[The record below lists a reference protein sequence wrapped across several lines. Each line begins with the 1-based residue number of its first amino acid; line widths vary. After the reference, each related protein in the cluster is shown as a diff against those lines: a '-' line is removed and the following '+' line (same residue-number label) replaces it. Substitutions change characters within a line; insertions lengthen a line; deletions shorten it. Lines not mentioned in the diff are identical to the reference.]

1 MTTANDEGRRAVVR
15 RWRSHEEVI
24 VTDVIVIGAGIAGLA
39 AARAL
44 ERAGVSVRILE
55 ARDRIGG
62 RIYSVRD
69 FCSDA
74 VEGGAEF
81 VHGVGAETWPD
92 VRAAGLAVRPCP
104 YTRGMMFNIG
114 HGAHSLARMLLHP
127 GVWPTFTI
135 LRHLSRLAPPDM
147 SARAFIERRG
157 YRGRARVLA
166 EMTLTAHLPGSIDEV
181 GVLGLREDGV
191 LKLETGL
198 NHRIVEGYDR
208 LTDHLARGLDVRLGA
223 VVETIEWGPR
233 SVVLRLAD
241 GEAFS
246 ARAALCTLPVGVLK
260 AGAVRFAPELPEGKR
275 SALAAMVMGPV
286 LKVLLR
292 FEDRFWP
299 QRMSTLACGTGPV
312 TLYWAVFYGAEA
324 KPPVLIAYCTGPRAA
339 ALSTVSETRASE
351 IVIDD
356 LRRHFPRASPRLV
369 DHRRIDWAADPF
381 ARGGYTFLRP
391 GGSGARARLAAA
403 DTGALFWAGA
413 ATDATTIAD
422 SVQAGFVSGVRA
434 AAEARAFL
442 ESQQKS

>member
-1 MTTANDEGRRAVVR
+1 M
-15 RWRSHEEVI
+15 
-24 VTDVIVIGAGIAGLA
+24 TDVIVIGAGIAGLT
-39 AARAL
+39 AAREL
-44 ERAGVSVRILE
+44 ERAGLSALVLE
-55 ARDRIGG
+55 GRNRIGG

-69 FCSDA
+69 FCGDP

-81 VHGVGAETWPD
+81 IHGVGSETWPD

-114 HGAHSLARMLLHP
+114 QRAHSLPRMLLHP

-135 LRHLSRLAPPDM
+135 LRHLGRLAPPDM

-223 VVETIEWGPR
+223 IVATIEWRPHG
-233 SVVLRLAD
+233 VVLRNTD

-246 ARAALCTLPVGVLK
+246 AGAALCTLPVGVLK
-260 AGAVRFAPELPEGKR
+260 SGAVRFVPELPEGKR
-275 SALAAMVMGPV
+275 SALQMLVMGPV
-286 LKVLLR
+286 FKVLLR
-292 FEDRFWP
+292 FAEPFWP
-299 QRMSTLACGTGPV
+299 KRMSTLACGTGPV

-339 ALSTVSETRASE
+339 ALSAVSETRAVE
-351 IVIDD
+351 IVLDD
-356 LRRHFPRASPRLV
+356 LRRHFPRASPKLL

-403 DTGALFWAGA
+403 NTGALFWAGA

-422 SVQAGFVSGVRA
+422 SVQAGFVSGLRA
-434 AAEARAFL
+434 AAEARVFL
-442 ESQQKS
+442 ERRQE